1 MSLQQF
7 AGIKEIRDSIFN
19 IMNKLEEEKS
29 VLWEELQAVI
39 GDLSVLKSI
48 TVKITKAEN
57 ESGKVS
63 LSRVSDEDQLGPQNE
78 KLDERNSDEI
88 RQLKMEIGSLTV
100 ELQLERDRKMNLD
113 K

>member
-1 MSLQQF
+1 MALQQV
-7 AGIKEIRDSIFN
+7 AGKKEIRDILFN
-19 IMNKLEEEKS
+19 IMNKLAEEKS
-29 VLWEELQAVI
+29 VLSEDLQAVI

-63 LSRVSDEDQLGPQNE
+63 LSRVSDDDQLGPQNE

-88 RQLKMEIGSLTV
+88 RQLKMEIGSLTL